1 VLGGQQVQGLDYAYT
16 LQGWLK
22 GVNSISLN
30 AGYDMGEDGNVNG
43 QHQPIAR
50 DAFSFNLNYFT
61 GDYSSISGA
70 NPFPGTSPFLAGNY
84 KPLYNGNISSMAVNI
99 GKFNNPV
106 LYNYTYDHLNRI
118 TAMAFKGLDT
128 SNSWSGLTAMQD
140 YKERVSYDA
149 NGNILKYLRNGYG
162 SKF

>member
-1 VLGGQQVQGLDYAYT
+1 
-16 LQGWLK
+16 
-22 GVNSISLN
+22 
-30 AGYDMGEDGNVNG
+30 
-43 QHQPIAR
+43 
-50 DAFSFNLNYFT
+50 
-61 GDYSSISGA
+61 
-70 NPFPGTSPFLAGNY
+70 
-84 KPLYNGNISSMAVNI
+84 MAVNI

-106 LYNYTYDHLNRI
+106 LYNYTYDQLNRI
-118 TAMAFKGLDT
+118 TTMDDFKGLDT